1 MIMTQVKITVLQIQ
15 DPKELW
21 GDKPP
26 VSVSD
31 SFGSCER
38 HYEGQEFIVEEDFM
52 MPEGFC
58 HWSWN
63 GIQNAVRMLLFGGD
77 YPWSIDKGSAVV
89 CCNDGLRPVIYKLER
104 ITN

>member
-1 MIMTQVKITVLQIQ
+1 MTKVKITVIQVQ

-26 VSVSD
+26 VPIAPT
-31 SFGSCER
+31 FGACDI
-38 HYEGQEFIVEEDFM
+38 HHVGQEFIVEQDYK

-58 HWSWN
+58 HWSWY
-63 GIQNAVRMLLFGGD
+63 GVHPAVRMLLFGAD
-77 YPWSIDKGSAVV
+77 YPWAIEKGSAVV

-104 ITN
+104 IEG

>member
-1 MIMTQVKITVLQIQ
+1 MTKVKITVLKVQ
-15 DPKELW
+15 DPKDLF

-26 VSVSD
+26 IAVSP
-31 SFGSCER
+31 SFGPCDI
-38 HYEGQEFIVEEDFM
+38 HKVGQEFIVEQNHK

-77 YPWSIDKGSAVV
+77 YPWSIEKGSAVV

-104 ITN
+104 INE